1 MGRRSWGFET
11 WEVENQALMEDNH
24 QLITIIS
31 TLKME
36 LKDVQSQFDS
46 LSKSVKL
53 FTLGTQSLDNLLSEG
68 NIKGDKKKTLVF

>member
-1 MGRRSWGFET
+1 
-11 WEVENQALMEDNH
+11 MEDNH

-53 FTLGTQSLDNLLSEG
+53 FTSGTQSLDNLLSEG
-68 NIKGDKKKTLVF
+68 NIKRDKKRPWFFRKRFVYWRVINNIY